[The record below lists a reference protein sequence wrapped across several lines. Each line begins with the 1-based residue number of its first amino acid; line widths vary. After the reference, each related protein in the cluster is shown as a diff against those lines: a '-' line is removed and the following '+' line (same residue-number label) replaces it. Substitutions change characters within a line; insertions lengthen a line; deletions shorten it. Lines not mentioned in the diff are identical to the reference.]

1 MLNCHINFH
10 FCSLSVLDNFVNIN
24 FVMCSKVQNCNEDMA
39 IKTCLKFYPGL
50 HMNYHID
57 FFVFGN
63 KGKQKREENKQTRYS
78 LILCQDHISVLSC
91 FSNVYTKK
99 KCFQIFCVCG
109 YFEHTFLCVRIL
121 ICQNYITYKMK
132 FEA

>member
-1 MLNCHINFH
+1 
-10 FCSLSVLDNFVNIN
+10 
-24 FVMCSKVQNCNEDMA
+24 MCSKVQNCNEDMA

-99 KCFQIFCVCG
+99 SVSKSFVYAVILNTRFCMFV
-109 YFEHTFLCVRIL
+109 FLYARTILPTKWNLKLEKIL
-121 ICQNYITYKMK
+121 IH
-132 FEA
+132 